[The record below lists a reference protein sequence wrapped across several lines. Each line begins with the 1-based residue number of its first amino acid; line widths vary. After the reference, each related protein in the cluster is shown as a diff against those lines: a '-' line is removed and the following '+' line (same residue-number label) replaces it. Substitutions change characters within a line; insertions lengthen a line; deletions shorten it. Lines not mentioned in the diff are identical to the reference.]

1 MGKRRFGRV
10 RRLPSGQYQ
19 ARYAGPDGIDRPAP
33 QTFTS
38 KSDAE
43 IWLTMKE
50 AEIRRG
56 DWADPEAGKVRFGDY
71 AANWISDHVIKP
83 RTEGL
88 YRSQL
93 RNHLAPT
100 FGKKDLRDI
109 HEADVRRWRKER
121 FDAGPHAARPFG
133 PVTVA
138 KAYRLLHA
146 IMNTAVEDGLIR
158 RNPCRIK
165 GAGQEYSRERPVVS
179 VGALV
184 KLIDEVPPRYL
195 ALLLLATFANLR
207 FGELAGLRR
216 DQLDLDKCLVR
227 VAVSTAEMDDGRL
240 IDAGPKSR
248 AGPVR
253 SRSRAR
259 SCRSCAGTWSASPK
273 VRKTAAWSSL
283 ARWAAVFADPT
294 SGGSG
299 TRPGMRSASRS
310 CIFTICGT
318 PETRWRRPR
327 AQACAS

>member
-56 DWADPEAGKVRFGDY
+56 DWTDPEAGKVRFGDY
-71 AANWISDHVIKP
+71 AANWISDHVFKP

-93 RNHLAPT
+93 QNHLAPT

-121 FDAGPHAARPFG
+121 LDAGPHAARPFG

-165 GAGQEYSRERPVVS
+165 GAGQEYS
-179 VGALV
+179 
-184 KLIDEVPPRYL
+184 PR
-195 ALLLLATFANLR
+195 A
-207 FGELAGLRR
+207 AG
-216 DQLDLDKCLVR
+216 
-227 VAVSTAEMDDGRL
+227 
-240 IDAGPKSR
+240 R
-248 AGPVR
+248 AGR
-253 SRSRAR
+253 RA
-259 SCRSCAGTWSASPK
+259 GQ
-273 VRKTAAWSSL
+273 AA
-283 ARWAAVFADPT
+283 R
-294 SGGSG
+294 
-299 TRPGMRSASRS
+299 
-310 CIFTICGT
+310 
-318 PETRWRRPR
+318 
-327 AQACAS
+327 